1 MTLLKIIYPF
11 RCPNDGSELRALDCT
26 QEPLHGCAVL
36 VCLYLDTAMAETAM
50 QQEMACM
57 RQEKVEIEAV
67 DMKAGMEKINLLHA
81 FPISTWPAINA
92 VRLNVR

>member
-36 VCLYLDTAMAETAM
+36 VCLYFDTAMAETAM
-50 QQEMACM
+50 QQ
-57 RQEKVEIEAV
+57 QVKVEIESV
-67 DMKAGMEKINLLHA
+67 DMEAGMEKIKLLHA

-92 VRLNVR
+92 VRLNV